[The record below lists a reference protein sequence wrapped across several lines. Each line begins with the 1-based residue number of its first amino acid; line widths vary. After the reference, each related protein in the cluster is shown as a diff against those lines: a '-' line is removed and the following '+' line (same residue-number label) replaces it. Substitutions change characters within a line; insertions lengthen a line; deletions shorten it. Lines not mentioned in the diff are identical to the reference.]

1 MRHLPHIGSGPYCY
15 ANSFAMMFGEHA
27 LHGRHRIRHGQSV
40 RHADARGALPLF
52 DPHGWNPDA
61 GFDGAL
67 AALGWR
73 SDRSCGG
80 SAGEALERLHDALAH
95 GPAWIGPV
103 EMGYFRHQPGMTGP
117 IQADHYVVALAIEDG
132 CVLMHDPQGFPY
144 ATLPLADFMAAWA
157 ADTVDYG
164 APYTLRTGFTRVS
177 AVSET
182 EAIRAALPAAARWLA
197 MDPRRPVPAGTLGN
211 ADAAEA
217 LANRLLDGCDDALR
231 MHLIH
236 FAVRVGA
243 RRASDAAACLARAG
257 CPRAAAV
264 AAEQARYIGAL
275 QHPLVTRRDAS
286 AAQCLRRLA
295 PTRDCS
301 RPCARS
307 PETIRRGR
315 ARD

>member
-1 MRHLPHIGSGPYCY
+1 MRHLPYIGSGPYCY

-27 LHGRHRIRHGQSV
+27 PPRPSSNSPRAVRSACRCSGRAAAV
-40 RHADARGALPLF
+40 RSPWLES
-52 DPHGWNPDA
+52 DA

-132 CVLMHDPQGFPY
+132 CVLMHDPQGFPMPRCRWPTSWPPGRRTPWTTARPTPCARASRASRRSRKPRPSAPRCRPPRAGSPWIRDGPFPPARW
-144 ATLPLADFMAAWA
+144 ATPTPPKRW
-157 ADTVDYG
+157 
-164 APYTLRTGFTRVS
+164 RTGCSTAATTR
-177 AVSET
+177 
-182 EAIRAALPAAARWLA
+182 
-197 MDPRRPVPAGTLGN
+197 
-211 ADAAEA
+211 
-217 LANRLLDGCDDALR
+217 R

-257 CPRAAAV
+257 CPR
-264 AAEQARYIGAL
+264 
-275 QHPLVTRRDAS
+275 PPPWPPSRRDTS
-286 AAQCLRRLA
+286 A
-295 PTRDCS
+295 
-301 RPCARS
+301 PCN
-307 PETIRRGR
+307 IRW
-315 ARD
+315 

>member
-1 MRHLPHIGSGPYCY
+1 MRHLPYIGSGPYCY

-132 CVLMHDPQGFPY
+132 CVLMHDPQGFPMPRCRWP
-144 ATLPLADFMAAWA
+144 TSWPP
-157 ADTVDYG
+157 G
-164 APYTLRTGFTRVS
+164 RRTPWTTARPTPCARASRASRRSRNRGHPR
-177 AVSET
+177 
-182 EAIRAALPAAARWLA
+182 RAAGRALARHGSATARSRRHAGQRRRRRSAGEQAARRLRRRAPDASDPFRGPRRRVAPATRRPGPRRLPA
-197 MDPRRPVPAGTLGN
+197 
-211 ADAAEA
+211 
-217 LANRLLDGCDDALR
+217 
-231 MHLIH
+231 
-236 FAVRVGA
+236 
-243 RRASDAAACLARAG
+243 
-257 CPRAAAV
+257 AAAV

-295 PTRDCS
+295 PTYS
-301 RPCARS
+301 RLLAAL
-307 PETIRRGR
+307 R
-315 ARD
+315 AES